1 MAKTPHSQ
9 CEELRFDSWSGSQ
22 IPQQTDSFG
31 AGFQACAGSRLRNQ
45 EGRSSQVVTVF
56 YWKTLIYI
64 FLHSL
69 NTNIARFGK
78 KKKTKT
84 LRKHP
89 QLHAYLPLPSALG
102 WVSRY
107 VPPPLPWR
115 LGATGWTRRFSKL
128 GRSQEK
134 PLDRPEGWGGMG
146 VGGR

>member
-9 CEELRFDSWSGSQ
+9 CEGLRFDSWSGSQ

-31 AGFQACAGSRLRNQ
+31 AGLQACAGSRLRNQ

-78 KKKTKT
+78 KKKP
-84 LRKHP
+84 KHSENTHSFTPACPYP
-89 QLHAYLPLPSALG
+89 QLLAGSPAMPH
-102 WVSRY
+102 
-107 VPPPLPWR
+107 PPLPWR
-115 LGATGWTRRFSKL
+115 LGATGWTRRCSKL

-134 PLDRPEGWGGMG
+134 PLDRPAGWGGMG

>member
-9 CEELRFDSWSGSQ
+9 CEGLRFDSWSGSQ

-31 AGFQACAGSRLRNQ
+31 AGLQACAGSRLRNQ

-89 QLHAYLPLPSALG
+89 QLHACLPLPSALG

-107 VPPPLPWR
+107 APPPPSLEAGCHRVDEKMLKAGQVP
-115 LGATGWTRRFSKL
+115 GKAT
-128 GRSQEK
+128 
-134 PLDRPEGWGGMG
+134 
-146 VGGR
+146 